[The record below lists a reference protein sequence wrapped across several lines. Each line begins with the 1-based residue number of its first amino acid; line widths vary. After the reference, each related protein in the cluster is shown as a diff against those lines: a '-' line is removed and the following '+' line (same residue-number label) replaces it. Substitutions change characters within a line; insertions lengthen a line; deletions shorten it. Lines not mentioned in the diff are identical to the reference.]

1 MTPISHICIL
11 RADTLYAVTS
21 LSWISSFYSRVLSNL
36 QNNCQRSARDT
47 KGRTPLHAATAK
59 GFEHIC
65 KLIINSN
72 IVDKNPPDNLGNT
85 PYQAASTNG
94 HKHVCKLILESKKPT
109 SSNSVIN
116 PYDGGGC
123 IPSER

>member
-1 MTPISHICIL
+1 MQLPLFHEFHLSILGYYQICKTIVKE
-11 RADTLYAVTS
+11 AQDK
-21 LSWISSFYSRVLSNL
+21 NP
-36 QNNCQRSARDT
+36 RDT
-47 KGRTPLHAATAK
+47 KGRTPLHAAAAK